1 MLTDKALKR
10 TFIAVLSNNMD
21 ISKNIKRVREAK
33 GLSQKEVIS
42 AIAMGAAQYSR
53 IENSKTDPSVSTLI
67 KIAKALGVSMAE
79 LFLEKD
85 SLQDFSSVD
94 TTLMERVS
102 LIEGLTKEEQST
114 IFSILDAFVAKRKLK
129 STLKTVLQ
137 DMD

>member
-1 MLTDKALKR
+1 M
-10 TFIAVLSNNMD
+10 N
-21 ISKNIKRVREAK
+21 ISKNIERVHEAK

-42 AIAMGAAQYSR
+42 AINMGAAQYSR
-53 IENSKTDPSVSTLI
+53 IENGKTDPSVSTLI
-67 KIAKALGVSMAE
+67 KIAKALWVSMAE
-79 LFLEKD
+79 LFIEKD

-102 LIEGLTKEEQST
+102 LIDGLTKEEQST